1 MEESKR
7 QKQVSAVLEKEMN
20 DIFRHLGLAVIQGV
34 LVSIAS
40 VKITPDLAEARIYLS
55 FFNSTNPALTLKQI
69 EDKNWEIK
77 KELAQKVRHQL
88 RIVPTLTFFIDDTL
102 EYVDKMESL
111 FKEIK
116 EQEKNNPPKS

>member
-1 MEESKR
+1 MEETKR

-55 FFNSTNPALTLKQI
+55 FFNSTDPASTLKLI

>member
-20 DIFRHLGLAVIQGV
+20 DIFRHLGLAVVQGV
-34 LVSIAS
+34 LVSISS

-55 FFNSTNPALTLKQI
+55 FFNSDNPKSTLKQI

-102 EYVDKMESL
+102 DYVDKMESL

-116 EQEKNNPPKS
+116 EQENNNHPKS

>member
-40 VKITPDLAEARIYLS
+40 VKVTPDLAEARIYLS
-55 FFNSTNPALTLKQI
+55 FFNSTHPALTLKQI

-102 EYVDKMESL
+102 EYVDKI
-111 FKEIK
+111 EIGRAHV
-116 EQEKNNPPKS
+116 